1 MGGMSFTLLGVVCM
15 GGLFLVFAGL
25 GVWLIL
31 RYQKNKEK
39 AHQSRNWP
47 KTTGRVIESRIAEHE
62 SEDEDGHVTSTYS
75 PVVRYEY
82 QANGVAYAGN
92 QVAVGSSA
100 IAISNRKK
108 VQQTIDQYPPGKAVA
123 VYYNPQ
129 NPAEAVL
136 ETRLAGKAEL
146 VLGIILIGV
155 GLSIVC
161 LGGGGILLSLL
172 NAAP

>member
-1 MGGMSFTLLGVVCM
+1 MGGMSVTLLGIVCL
-15 GGLFLVFAGL
+15 GGLFLVFAGI

-39 AHQSRNWP
+39 AHQSLNWP
-47 KTTGRVIESRIAEHE
+47 KTSGRVIESRIAEHE
-62 SEDEDGHVTSTYS
+62 SEDEDGHVTYTYS

-82 QANGVAYAGN
+82 QVNGVAYTGG
-92 QVAVGSSA
+92 QVAIGGSG
-100 IAISNRKK
+100 IAISNNNK
-108 VQQTIDQYPPGKAVA
+108 VQQMIDQYPPGKLVV

-136 ETRLAGKAEL
+136 ETRIAGKAEL

-155 GLSIVC
+155 GLSILC
-161 LGGGGILLSLL
+161 LGVGGILLSRL
-172 NAAP
+172 ASTP

>member
-1 MGGMSFTLLGVVCM
+1 MGGMSFTLLGVLCV
-15 GGLFLVFAGL
+15 GVFFLLFAGI

-39 AHQSRNWP
+39 AWQSLNWP
-47 KTTGRVIESRIAEHE
+47 KTSGRVIESRIAEHE

-82 QANGVAYAGN
+82 QVNGVAYTGGKI
-92 QVAVGSSA
+92 AVGGVV
-100 IAISNRKK
+100 AISNKKK
-108 VQQTIDQYPPGKAVA
+108 VQQTIDQYPEGKLVV

-136 ETRLAGKAEL
+136 ETRIAGKAEL
-146 VLGIILIGV
+146 IAGIILIGI
-155 GLSIVC
+155 GLSILC
-161 LGGGGILLSLL
+161 LGVGGILLSGL
-172 NAAP
+172 ASTP